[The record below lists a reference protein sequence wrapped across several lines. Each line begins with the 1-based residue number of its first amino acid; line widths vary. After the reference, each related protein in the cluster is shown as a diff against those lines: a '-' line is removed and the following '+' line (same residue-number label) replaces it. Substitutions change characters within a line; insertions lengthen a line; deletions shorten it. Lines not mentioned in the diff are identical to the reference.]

1 MLSVGLT
8 LVVLGAALVL
18 GGRYVRWMFRDGQS
32 EPRDT
37 ITGGYWL
44 GALWVGRIG
53 RALLALGLMVLFLDV
68 VLG

>member
-1 MLSVGLT
+1 
-8 LVVLGAALVL
+8 
-18 GGRYVRWMFRDGQS
+18 MFRDGQS

-53 RALLALGLMVLFLDV
+53 RALLALGLTVLFLDF